1 MSLKKVEQ
9 VKADK
14 GFKIWDLIIYGAIA
28 VLVAVLFIVIFA
40 TKDESPLTGVR
51 VFVEGQS
58 VFEYEFGGEPVYSE
72 AVTKENVEEDDK
84 GLTVTVNSAG
94 GGVNVIYIDKTA
106 KTVKVTEA
114 NCNGKQCV
122 YFPAIDDNSKL
133 IYCNPHGLRI
143 EPLLRNYDDPNL
155 TM

>member
-9 VKADK
+9 VKVDK
-14 GFKIWDLIIYGAIA
+14 GFRIWDLIIYGAIA
-28 VLVAVLFIVIFA
+28 VIVAVLFIVIFV

-51 VFVEGQS
+51 VFVEGQT
-58 VFEYEFGGEPVYSE
+58 VFEYEFNGEPMYSE
-72 AVTKENVEEDDK
+72 TVKAEHVKEDDS
-84 GLTVTVNSAG
+84 GLTVTVNSSD
-94 GGVNVIYIDKTA
+94 GGVNVIYIDKSA

-122 YFPAIDDNSKL
+122 YFHAIDDNNKL
-133 IYCNPHGLRI
+133 IYCSPHGLRI
-143 EPLLRNYDDPNL
+143 EPLSRDYSDPNL